1 MYKITL
7 GNLIMMIP
15 MSIIS
20 EKQIFIF
27 SKLLELDQVT
37 SDYTIADQY
46 LQDTEL
52 FVSIHNQHNNQLAN
66 IQVKSIF
73 CPGLYIQESLMESQ
87 VAITEE
93 FITEGPHI
101 RFFFYLDGHTQV
113 KNGAGN
119 QSYRHEIGMLQHNFL
134 NNEGAGGSI
143 KIPAYDR
150 VHYLVIKMTYNF
162 YLGLLK
168 DEPWVREDTFHQ
180 YVLKGIAKNLP
191 NETWFVNS
199 SMHKILRE
207 ITNSCTLPNHSY
219 HFVKIKLK
227 ELLFNIHLLRNYK
240 NEAFFRNENLLYQ
253 LNKIKTFIALKLGDL
268 PTIPQI
274 AREFG
279 INEKKLNQSFKATHK
294 MTLNAYIIQLKMKR
308 AAELLSNDYNVN
320 ELASTL
326 GYQSVSHFIKVFK
339 TYYSRTPK
347 EYIQKQREILHKN
360 YS

>member
-1 MYKITL
+1 
-7 GNLIMMIP
+7 

-20 EKQIFIF
+20 ENQIFIY
-27 SKLLELDQVT
+27 SKLLELDYVT
-37 SDYTIADQY
+37 SDFTIADQY
-46 LQDTEL
+46 LVDTEL
-52 FVSIHNQHNNQLAN
+52 DVANHIQQHNQLSN

-73 CPGLYIQESLMESQ
+73 CPGLYIQESQMESQ
-87 VAITEE
+87 IPITEE

-119 QSYRHEIGMLQHNFL
+119 QNYKHEIGMLQHNFL

-143 KIPAYDR
+143 KIPANDR

-168 DEPWVREDTFHQ
+168 DEPWVREDSFHQ
-180 YVLKGIAKNLP
+180 YVLEGIAKNLP
-191 NETWFVNS
+191 NETWFVNTT
-199 SMHKILRE
+199 MHKILRE
-207 ITNSCTLPNHSY
+207 ITNSCSLPNHSY

-240 NEAFFRNENLLYQ
+240 NEAFFRNENLLHQ
-253 LNKIKTFIALKLGDL
+253 LNKIKTFIALKLDNL

-274 AREFG
+274 AQEFG
-279 INEKKLNQSFKATHK
+279 INEKKLNQSFKSIHN
-294 MTLNAYIIQLKMKR
+294 MTINAYIIQLKMKK
-308 AAELLSNDYNVN
+308 AAELLPNDYNVN
-320 ELASTL
+320 ELASML

-339 TYYSRTPK
+339 SHYSTTPK
-347 EYIQKQREILHKN
+347 EYIQRQKEFLHKN
-360 YS
+360 CS